1 MDCFAI
7 KILHEEEAL
16 PRGGWRAGT
25 AMLLMGACA
34 CAALGLVG
42 CAAPGPDSPWGG
54 ATRAEPLEQNIVR
67 IAAYYPS
74 HNPWI
79 WDDARTRVRG
89 IVISA
94 LYLEGPDVL
103 GVFGDGVIRPRL
115 YLYDPAGAANTQTHL
130 VKEWSF
136 DVEEARPFRS
146 TKRTLLG
153 NGYRFHLIWGDEL
166 DLSGQSI
173 RMVVVFDRRDGT
185 LIYSG
190 KKDFRVPNSGT

>member
-1 MDCFAI
+1 
-7 KILHEEEAL
+7 
-16 PRGGWRAGT
+16 
-25 AMLLMGACA
+25 MGACA
-34 CAALGLVG
+34 WAALGLAG
-42 CAAPGPDSPWGG
+42 CAAPGPGSTWGG
-54 ATRAEPLEQNIVR
+54 SARNEPLEQKIVR
-67 IAAYYPS
+67 VAAYYPT

-79 WDDARTRVRG
+79 WNDARTHVRG

-94 LYLEGPDVL
+94 LYLEGPDIL

-115 YLYDPAGAANTQTHL
+115 YVYDPAGAVDTQMQL

-136 DVEEARPFRS
+136 DVDQARPFRS

-153 NGYRFHLIWGDEL
+153 NGYRFHLIWADEL

-173 RMVVVFDRRDGT
+173 RMVVVFERRDGT

-190 KKDFRVPNSGT
+190 KKDFRVPNSDT